1 MAKNLPLNAKDFYEG
16 KNPFVEVEKGAKTL
30 LTTMD
35 EMQKKLI
42 AVNQELGKSMRG
54 NTKETSKDY
63 QVLNDQLSKSQ
74 QNTAALNK
82 INEEKAR
89 LEATLLKLNKRLS

>member
-30 LTTMD
+30 LATMD

-42 AVNQELGKSMRG
+42 SVNQELGKSMRS
-54 NTKETSKDY
+54 NVKETSTDY
-63 QVLNDQLSKSQ
+63 QKLNTELSKSE

-82 INEEKAR
+82 IN
-89 LEATLLKLNKRLS
+89 